1 MAIKRNNS
9 LSTPIT
15 RKFQLVSCL
24 ILAILVSSTILASGV
39 RAQTTSSQ
47 TLVLGVVSP
56 PPVTFATSSSD
67 EFIGTTATQIPY
79 LLLSPL
85 ALNGSAVP
93 GVAHPPVLVPGS
105 NGLEWDI
112 NLISPN
118 LKWSDGV
125 P

>member
-1 MAIKRNNS
+1 MQKIVASHPPMTIKRSNS
-9 LSTPIT
+9 PNIQIT

-24 ILAILVSSTILASGV
+24 ILTILVTSSVLASSV
-39 RAQTTSSQ
+39 HAQTTGSQ

-56 PPVTFATSSSD
+56 PPVTFSTSSSD

-93 GVAHPPVLVPGS
+93 G
-105 NGLEWDI
+105 
-112 NLISPN
+112 
-118 LKWSDGV
+118 
-125 P
+125 